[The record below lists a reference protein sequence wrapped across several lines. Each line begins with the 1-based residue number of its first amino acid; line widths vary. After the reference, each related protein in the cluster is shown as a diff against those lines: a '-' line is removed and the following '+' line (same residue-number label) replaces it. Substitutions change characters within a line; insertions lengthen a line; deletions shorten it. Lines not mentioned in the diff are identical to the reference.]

1 MTLHIQITI
10 YHHCIIHR
18 VATLAP
24 RVLCFPNQTFTTLTV
39 GVHLSIC
46 TAIAGF
52 MMASIVVTTNFTSRR
67 LASITTTA
75 SVYWRA
81 RRAELCV
88 AHNAVASHI
97 AARANNNTTVHSNTG
112 EAAKMFTLHIYN
124 ICIVTMREIYYVQ
137 NNCEM
142 CTYTKKQ

>member
-24 RVLCFPNQTFTTLTV
+24 RVLRFPNQTFTTLTV

-52 MMASIVVTTNFTSRR
+52 MMASIVVTTNFTSQRR

-88 AHNAVASHI
+88 ALAAVASHI

-112 EAAKMFTLHIYN
+112 EAAKMFTLHIYMYSDERN
-124 ICIVTMREIYYVQ
+124 MLR
-137 NNCEM
+137 
-142 CTYTKKQ
+142 TK